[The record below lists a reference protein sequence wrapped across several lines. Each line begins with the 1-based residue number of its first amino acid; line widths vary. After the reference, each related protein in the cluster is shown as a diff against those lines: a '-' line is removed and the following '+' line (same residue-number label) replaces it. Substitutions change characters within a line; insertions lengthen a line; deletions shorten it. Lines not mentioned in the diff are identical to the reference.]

1 MSKLFFDSNGIKND
15 VIPSIENTIEQLK
28 KALSMC
34 DDISPTGGVATASVI
49 SGAKKNI
56 QTEIDSL
63 IKIKEW
69 LEKCLTTY
77 ENRINSIEST
87 MNAIKVDEII
97 KKEQWIKEIT
107 HEE

>member
-49 SGAKKNI
+49 SEAKK
-56 QTEIDSL
+56 TYRLKL
-63 IKIKEW
+63 I
-69 LEKCLTTY
+69 
-77 ENRINSIEST
+77 
-87 MNAIKVDEII
+87 V
-97 KKEQWIKEIT
+97 
-107 HEE
+107 